1 MLTYTS
7 TSGESLRLLTKG
19 HPSAR
24 HSQVDYTKPD
34 LELFPQFAQANANEV
49 ILQPGDVLYLPTHWF
64 HYIVSLE
71 LNFQCN
77 ARSGLGHEYDDVMNE
92 CGF

>member
-34 LELFPQFAQANANEV
+34 LELFPHFTQANAYEV
-49 ILQPGDVLYLPTHWF
+49 ILQSGGVLHFDHPLVPLHC
-64 HYIVSLE
+64 VVE
-71 LNFQCN
+71 
-77 ARSGLGHEYDDVMNE
+77 A
-92 CGF
+92 